1 VRKNP
6 LLFMTLSLA
15 LLAGCGQAPGP
26 LSVATPAAAEAEAEA
41 LAAKGNS
48 AKVKARFKAFFD
60 KMDINNDKKWTA
72 DDFKMKPER
81 FKKEFRGID
90 TSDDLAV
97 TFSEYWPNE
106 RHAELMED
114 VTARAKV
121 FMLTAGKTRVDF
133 DDVFDSLD
141 AYLKKYL
148 PARERKREGE
158 EAFKDADANND
169 KYLNKTELTYALGIM
184 ESKAFENYIQNKVG
198 RSNGQ
203 P

>member
-1 VRKNP
+1 MRKNP
-6 LLFMTLSLA
+6 FLFVTLSLA
-15 LLAGCGQAPGP
+15 LLAGCGQAPSPMSTGT
-26 LSVATPAAAEAEAEA
+26 LAAETEAEA
-41 LAAKGNS
+41 LAKGTS
-48 AKVKARFKAFFD
+48 AKVKARFKGFFD
-60 KMDINNDKKWTA
+60 KMDVNNDKKWTA
-72 DDFKMKPER
+72 EDFKMQPDR

-97 TFSEYWPNE
+97 TFSEYWPTE
-106 RHAELMED
+106 RHTELMAD

-148 PARERKREGE
+148 PARERKREGK
-158 EAFKDADANND
+158 EAFKDADANKD
-169 KYLNKTELTYALGIM
+169 DFLNKTELTYALGIM